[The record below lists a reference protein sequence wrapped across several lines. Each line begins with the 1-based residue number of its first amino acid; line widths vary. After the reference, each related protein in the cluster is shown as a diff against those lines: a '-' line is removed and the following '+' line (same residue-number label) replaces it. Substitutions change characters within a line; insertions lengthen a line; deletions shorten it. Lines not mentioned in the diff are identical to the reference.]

1 MIVTKYS
8 ANGNDFIIFIA
19 QEHKDRSDLARRL
32 CHRQNGVGADGMVVV
47 IPIQITILSGSSTTQ
62 MVV

>member
-1 MIVTKYS
+1 MKVTKYS

-19 QEHKDRSDLARRL
+19 QDRANRSELAKKL

-47 IPIQITILSGSSTTQ
+47 LPHKEYDF
-62 MVV
+62 